1 MEAIM
6 LILAMDSSS
15 AACSAALA
23 RGATLLANRNE
34 EMARGHAAALPPM
47 IADILMSQGIT
58 ARDLDAVAVS
68 TGPGSFTG
76 LRVAMAAAKGLALA
90 IDRPLVGIS
99 CFDAVARQAITSG
112 GVEKFDLMLV
122 ALASK
127 REEVFVQARD
137 HLGGEVIPGQ
147 ALTPNAFDEQFGDL
161 IAWYARVHV
170 VGEAARRLAETPRRP
185 DAEYTG
191 DIAIGPTRGPD
202 AVEIALLAIE
212 ALSARGGHAT
222 GLEKGLAP
230 IYMRPPAATRSRP

>member
-1 MEAIM
+1 M

-15 AACSAALA
+15 AACSVALA

-76 LRVAMAAAKGLALA
+76 LRVAMAAAKGIALA

-99 CFDAVARQAITSG
+99 CFDAVARHAIRSG
-112 GVEKFDLMLV
+112 EVESYDLLLV

-127 REEVFVQARD
+127 REEIFVQARD
-137 HLGGEVIPGQ
+137 HLGTEIIPGQ
-147 ALTPNAFDEQFGDL
+147 ALTPNAFDDQFGGL
-161 IAWYARVHV
+161 ITQSGRVHV
-170 VGEAARRLAETPRRP
+170 VGEAARRLAETPPRP
-185 DAEYTG
+185 GAERTG
-191 DIAIGPTRGPD
+191 DFAIGPTRGPD
-202 AVEIALLAIE
+202 AVEIAMLAIE
-212 ALSARGGHAT
+212 ELSARGDHAA

-230 IYMRPPAATRSRP
+230 IYMRPPAATRSPP